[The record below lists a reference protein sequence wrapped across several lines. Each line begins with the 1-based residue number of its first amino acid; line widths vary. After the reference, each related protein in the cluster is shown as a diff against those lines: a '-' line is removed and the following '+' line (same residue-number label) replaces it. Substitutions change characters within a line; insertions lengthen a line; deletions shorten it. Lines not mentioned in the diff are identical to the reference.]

1 MLKSVDEIKIQFFFA
16 CVLDFRNMPRK
27 VNYGLDYDDGYDDYD
42 DYDDYEDYANAN
54 DYGVKE
60 KGLQLF
66 LY

>member
-1 MLKSVDEIKIQFFFA
+1 
-16 CVLDFRNMPRK
+16 MPRK